1 MLILRG
7 SSALS
12 EFRLQKLLNDFV
24 AAGLPVR
31 AVSADFVHVAELTGE
46 LTTAESS
53 VLEKLLTYGPRRA
66 TADAVS
72 GLVQIVAPRPG
83 TLSPWSSKA
92 TDIAHICGLSGI
104 KRVERVIA
112 YTIDLGGVILN
123 EQETALLRSKLHD
136 RMTQV
141 VFADLD
147 ACTALFSHETP
158 RPLTSVPVLAQG
170 RAALVAANNALG
182 LALAED
188 EIDYLVKSFTTLGR
202 DPNDIELMMFAQAN
216 SEHCRHKIFNA
227 TWDIDGQAQEKSLF
241 QMIKNT
247 YNLHSEGILSAY
259 SDNAAVIAG
268 TTAGRFYV
276 NPTTGEYSAHEEPIH
291 ILCKVETHNHPTAI
305 SPFAGAATGSGGEIR
320 DEGATGRGSKP
331 KAGLCGFTVS
341 NLKIPGALQPW
352 EKDNGKPGRIVSALD
367 IMIDGPLGAAA
378 FNNEFGRPNI
388 NGYFRT
394 FEAEVPAA
402 SAGADT
408 SQISNLKSQSGGVA
422 GRSEISNLKSQIGA
436 AAPATELRGYHK
448 PIMLAGGLGN
458 IQEGHIKKG
467 AINPGD
473 HLIVL
478 GGPCMLI
485 GLGGGA
491 ASSMASGSGNEN
503 LEFASVQR
511 ENAEME
517 RRCQEVIDRCWALG
531 DANPIS
537 FIHDVGAG
545 GVSNALPELVN
556 DGGRGG
562 KFELR
567 KLPNDEPGMSPL
579 EIWCNE
585 SQERYVL
592 AVPAER
598 LAVFQALCERER
610 CPFALVGQATEAKNL
625 VLTDSHFKNT
635 PIDLPL
641 DVLLGKPPR
650 MHRVAA
656 TLPRPQ
662 LPLKLGDLTLAEAA
676 RRVLAHPTVA
686 DKTFLISIGD
696 RSITGLIHRDQMVGP
711 WQVPVADCA
720 VTAAAFD
727 SYTGEAMAMGERT
740 PVAINNAAAS
750 ARLAVGEALTNLAA
764 AQIGDL
770 GKVNLSANWMAAP
783 ALPGD
788 GADLYA
794 AVKAVGM
801 ELCPALG
808 ITIPVGKD
816 SMSMSTVWKD
826 AATGESKRVTA
837 PTSLIISA
845 FAAVTDIRLSLT
857 PQLITDAG
865 ATELFLID
873 LGRGQNRLG
882 GSILAQVVSQLGE
895 ATPDVDN
902 PFHLKNFWNAIQQL
916 GREQKL
922 LAYHDRSDGG
932 LFTTLVEMAFA
943 GNTGIDLEIP
953 ASHSA
958 FSALFS
964 EELGAVIQVR
974 ADDADYVTG
983 VLRTCGLKTCI
994 SRLGTLNPHRALRI
1008 KRGSLEIYNENIVKL
1023 RDVWSDV
1030 TRRIAGLRD
1039 NPVCAEQEHALRL
1052 DRKNPG
1058 LTPKVTFEP
1067 AAFEI
1072 SNLKSHISEPQ
1083 SPTEPQSQIS
1093 NLKFQIAGAARV
1105 AARVRPPLAILREQ
1119 GVNGQVEMAAAFDR
1133 AGFKT
1138 IDVHMTDILSGR
1150 VSLKDF
1156 RGLVACGGFSY
1167 GDVLGAGEGWAKSAL
1182 FNPRAR
1188 DEFSAFFAREDAFAL
1203 GVCNGCQMM
1212 SNLHS
1217 IIPGAENWP
1226 RFVQNQSER
1235 FEARVASLLI
1245 EKSPSILFA
1254 GMEGSVLPIAIAH
1267 GEGFAEFTNTSAA
1280 DAFST
1285 GGRVAARYVDNHHQ
1299 VTQHYPL
1306 NPNGSPHGMTALT
1319 TTSGRVTIMMPHP
1332 ERVFRSVQH
1341 SWAPKTWGE
1350 NSPWMRLF
1358 ENARTWVG

>member
-12 EFRLQKLLNDFV
+12 DFRLKKLLNDLV

-31 AVSADFVHVAELTGE
+31 AVAADFVHVAELTAE
-46 LTTAESS
+46 LTATEHS
-53 VLEKLLTYGPRRA
+53 VLEKLLTYGPRRTPA
-66 TADAVS
+66 TPVA
-72 GLVQIVAPRPG
+72 GLDQVVAPRPG

-92 TDIAHICGLSGI
+92 TDIAHICGLAGV
-104 KRVERVIA
+104 KRIERVIA
-112 YTIDLGGVILN
+112 YTLDLGGVILN
-123 EQETALLRSKLHD
+123 EQESALLRGKLHD

-141 VFADLD
+141 VFAGID
-147 ACTALFSHETP
+147 ACATLFSHAAP

-170 RAALVAANNALG
+170 RAALVAANTALG
-182 LALAED
+182 LALADD
-188 EIDYLVKSFTTLGR
+188 EIDYLEKSFTALGR

-227 TWDIDGQAQEKSLF
+227 TWEIDGQPQDKSLF

-259 SDNAAVIAG
+259 KDNAAVIAG

-276 NPTTGEYSAHEEPIH
+276 NPITGEYAAHKEPIH

-341 NLKIPGALQPW
+341 NLKLPGAVQPW
-352 EKDNGKPGRIVSALD
+352 EQDNGKPGRIVSALD

-394 FEAEVPAA
+394 FEQTVPAA
-402 SAGADT
+402 AATAPESQT
-408 SQISNLKSQSGGVA
+408 SN
-422 GRSEISNLKSQIGA
+422 RKSQIN
-436 AAPATELRGYHK
+436 PVETTTELRGYHK

-467 AINPGD
+467 DINPGD

-491 ASSMASGSGNEN
+491 ASSMTSGTGNED

-598 LAVFQALCERER
+598 LSVFQALCERER
-610 CPFALVGQATEAKNL
+610 CPFALVGQATAEKKL
-625 VLTDSHFKNT
+625 VLTDSHFNNT

-650 MHRVAA
+650 MHRIAS
-656 TLPRPQ
+656 TLIRPQ
-662 LPLKLGDLTLAEAA
+662 HPLQLGELTLAEAA

-720 VTAAAFD
+720 VTASAFD
-727 SYTGEAMAMGERT
+727 AYTGEAMAMGERT
-740 PVAINNAAAS
+740 PVAVNNAAAS

-764 AQIGDL
+764 AQVGDL

-826 AATGESKRVTA
+826 PATGESKRVTA

-865 ATELFLID
+865 PTELLLID

-882 GSILAQVVSQLGE
+882 GSILAQVVSQIGE
-895 ATPDVDN
+895 ATPDVDK
-902 PFHLKNFWNAIQQL
+902 PHHLKNFWNAIQLL

-943 GNTGIDLEIP
+943 GHTGIDLEIP

-974 ADDADYVTG
+974 ADDLDYVSG

-994 SRLGTLNPHRALRI
+994 SRLGTLNPHHALRI
-1008 KRGSLEIYNENIVKL
+1008 KRGGQEIYNENLATL

-1039 NPVCAEQEHALRL
+1039 NPACAEQEHALRL

-1058 LTPKVTFEP
+1058 LTPKITFAP
-1067 AAFEI
+1067 APFEI
-1072 SNLKSHISEPQ
+1072 SEIKFEVADSARAR
-1083 SPTEPQSQIS
+1083 PTM
-1093 NLKFQIAGAARV
+1093 
-1105 AARVRPPLAILREQ
+1105 AILREQ
-1119 GVNGQVEMAAAFDR
+1119 GVNGEVEMAAAFDR
-1133 AGFKT
+1133 SGFKT

-1150 VSLKDF
+1150 ISLKDF

-1182 FNPRAR
+1182 FNARAR
-1188 DEFSAFFAREDAFAL
+1188 DEFSAFFARTDSFAL

-1217 IIPGAENWP
+1217 IIPGAEGWP

-1235 FEARVASLLI
+1235 FEARVASLRI

-1267 GEGFAEFTNTSAA
+1267 GEGFAEFTSPEAA
-1280 DAFST
+1280 ASFNG

-1306 NPNGSPHGMTALT
+1306 NPNGSPYGMTALT

-1358 ENARTWVG
+1358 ENARRWVG